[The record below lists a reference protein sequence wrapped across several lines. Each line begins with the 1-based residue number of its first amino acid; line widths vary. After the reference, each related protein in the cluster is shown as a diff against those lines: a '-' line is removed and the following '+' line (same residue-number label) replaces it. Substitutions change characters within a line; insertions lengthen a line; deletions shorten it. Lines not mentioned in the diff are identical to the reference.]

1 MKVNN
6 MEDKLRELVFTSLGE
21 ATMCWNAQP
30 SIQVF
35 DSARAIKIGE
45 KLIEDIL
52 ELIVYKHEDKNK

>member
-6 MEDKLRELVFTSLGE
+6 MEDKLRELVFTCLGE
-21 ATMCWNAQP
+21 ATMCWSAQP

-35 DSARAIKIGE
+35 EPKRAIEIGE

-52 ELIVYKHEDKNK
+52 ELYATEKENS